1 MIVKTFSFNRVQ
13 KTLQGIEDQLNE
25 FLKEN
30 TLKFATQNE
39 SAAKG
44 KFIVSLYHEPKKG
57 NIKAKAFKAQDI
69 ALVDEQINAFLENH
83 DMKLVTSTFVGS
95 TVYVILFYVDK
106 ATDKTPTE

>member
-1 MIVKTFSFNRVQ
+1 MIVKTFAFSRVQ

-25 FLKEN
+25 FLEQN

-39 SAAKG
+39 SAVKG

-57 NIKAKAFKAQDI
+57 NIRAKVFKSQD
-69 ALVDEQINAFLENH
+69 LHVVDDQINEFLKDR

-95 TVYVILFYVDK
+95 TVYVILFYIEK
-106 ATDKTPTE
+106 AADKTPAE